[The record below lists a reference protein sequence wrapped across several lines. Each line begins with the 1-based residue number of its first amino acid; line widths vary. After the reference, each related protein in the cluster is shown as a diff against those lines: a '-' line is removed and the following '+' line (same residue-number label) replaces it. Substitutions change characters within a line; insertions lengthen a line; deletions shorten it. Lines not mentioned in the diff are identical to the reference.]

1 VASGTPTRIS
11 AIVGSPGNLESFM
24 GEFQNREEGFERGFV
39 VEEEV
44 AFKSLARRNKLI
56 GLWLAQ
62 LIGRAGAEADSYA
75 SAMVA
80 AQVGASDE
88 ALFDTI
94 RRALGQA
101 KVEMSDNRIRRK
113 MAETTAEAR
122 AAIVAG
128 R

>member
-1 VASGTPTRIS
+1 
-11 AIVGSPGNLESFM
+11 M
-24 GEFQNREEGFERGFV
+24 GEFENREEGFERRFV
-39 VEEEV
+39 VDEEIT
-44 AFKSLARRNKLI
+44 FKSLARRNKLL

-62 LIGRAGAEADSYA
+62 LLGRAGSEADSYA
-75 SAMVA
+75 NAMVA

-88 ALFDTI
+88 ALFDAIKTVL
-94 RRALGQA
+94 AQA

-128 R
+128 K

>member
-1 VASGTPTRIS
+1 
-11 AIVGSPGNLESFM
+11 M

-39 VEEEV
+39 VEEEI
-44 AFKSLARRNKLI
+44 AFKSLARRNRLI

-80 AQVGASDE
+80 AQVGASEE
-88 ALFDTI
+88 ALFEAI
-94 RRALGQA
+94 RSALGQA

-113 MAETTAEAR
+113 IAETTAEAR

-128 R
+128 K